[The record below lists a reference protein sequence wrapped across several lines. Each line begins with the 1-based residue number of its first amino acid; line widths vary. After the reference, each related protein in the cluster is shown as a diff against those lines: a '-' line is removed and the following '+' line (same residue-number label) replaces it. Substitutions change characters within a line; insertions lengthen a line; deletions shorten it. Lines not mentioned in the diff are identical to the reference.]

1 MLLDTDIPYLEPLL
15 FHLQDDPVLKN
26 FFTQFSF
33 FMPKDGIAAAVAEL
47 KGSDCPAPRSIWILP
62 QDGVAINGKNS
73 VTQNCIPAVRHSF
86 NILLFVSCIRDPFQ
100 VTFRDGKAFLNG
112 TYMEM
117 SAIRKAVM
125 KSVAEFNKKNNA
137 EISGRSFEN
146 VMFEKYQSLY
156 PQEGDPFLVN
166 NLDYSVTIF

>member
-73 VTQNCIPAVRHSF
+73 VKQVCVPSVRHTF

-100 VTFRDGKAFLNG
+100 VSFKDGKAILDG

-125 KSVAEFNKKNNA
+125 KSVAGFNKKHD
-137 EISGRSFEN
+137 GLKFEN